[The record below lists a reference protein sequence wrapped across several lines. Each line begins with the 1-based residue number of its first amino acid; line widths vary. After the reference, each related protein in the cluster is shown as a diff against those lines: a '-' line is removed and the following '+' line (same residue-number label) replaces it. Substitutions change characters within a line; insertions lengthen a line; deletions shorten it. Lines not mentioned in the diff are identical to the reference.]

1 MAILKSLIARKAKQK
16 LAGMALYEL
25 NGQTVARELAATVTN
40 PRTQAQMAQRM
51 RLSNMVQFWKK
62 SRPWSK
68 HGAFENKKSTWS
80 DYNAFV
86 SANMGLTSPYL
97 TKEQVAQGACVLAP
111 YTVSRG
117 SLPVVQTRANE
128 TREIFISDIYLDIES
143 FDVLSEDA
151 TTGEISRAIISGNNG
166 ILNGDQ
172 ISLVVYS
179 QQIQNGVPYVVCRY
193 YEFTLDVNA
202 DNSTPNAP
210 WLVISNL
217 GDGRGAL
224 AHNYDDTTCA
234 AAFVISR
241 KVGGKIQTSTEKL
254 VLNASAT
261 AFYQQFVSST
271 QRSAA
276 IASYGEDTTNFL
288 DPNTRAG
295 GSNSQVPAGL
305 SLLSVSVG
313 GRTYTNGFDRFNVPV
328 GSAIVLNFSTEV
340 PFIENSTVTLY
351 GTNNGTQN
359 IAVTAS
365 NVAGSQISVTMTAS
379 TFETQQVREVQAQ
392 IGDYTYSIHDNGTG
406 GGDSEPGDV
415 IP

>member
-51 RLSNMVQFWKK
+51 RLANMVQFWKK

-111 YTVSRG
+111 YTISRG
-117 SLPVVQTRANE
+117 SLPVVQTMIDE
-128 TREIFISDIYLDIES
+128 TRERFVSNIFVDISEYDTLDGTYS
-143 FDVLSEDA
+143 VGA
-151 TTGEISRAIISGNNG
+151 ISRSIIANNNG
-166 ILNGDQ
+166 IQDGDQ
-172 ISLVVYS
+172 ISLIVYM
-179 QQIQNGVPYVVCRY
+179 QQVQNGVPYVVCRY
-193 YEFTLDVNA
+193 YEITLNVNA
-202 DNSTPNAP
+202 ESTDWDTP
-210 WLVISNL
+210 WLTLANSGSAL
-217 GDGRGAL
+217 GAL
-224 AHNYDDTTCA
+224 AHSYDDTTCA

-305 SLLSVSVG
+305 SLLSVSVN

-328 GSAIVLNFSTEV
+328 GSSIVLNFSTEV

-379 TFETQQVREVQAQ
+379 TFESQQVTKVQAQ
-392 IGDYTYSIHDNGTG
+392 IGDYTYSIHDNGAG
-406 GGDSEPGDV
+406 GGDAEPGDV
-415 IP
+415 TP

>member
-86 SANMGLTSPYL
+86 SANMGITSPYL

-111 YTVSRG
+111 YTISRG
-117 SLPVVQTRANE
+117 SLPVVQTLANE
-128 TREIFISDIYLDIES
+128 TEVKFVSNIYLVIDDI
-143 FDVLSEDA
+143 DVLDGSY
-151 TTGEISRAIISGNNG
+151 TIGEVSRSIIANNNG
-166 ILNGDQ
+166 IQDGDQ
-172 ISLVVYS
+172 ISLVVYT
-179 QQIQNGVPYVVCRY
+179 QQMQNGVPYVVCRY
-193 YEFTLDVNA
+193 FEITLDVN
-202 DNSTPNAP
+202 SENAVWNTP
-210 WLVISNL
+210 WLQILNVGS
-217 GDGRGAL
+217 GKGVL

-234 AAFVISR
+234 AAFIISR
-241 KVGGKIQTSTEKL
+241 KVGGKIMTSTEKL

-295 GSNSQVPAGL
+295 GSNSQVPAGF
-305 SLLSVSVG
+305 SLLSVGVG
-313 GRTYTNGFDRFNVPV
+313 DRTYTNGFDRFNIPAN
-328 GSAIVLNFSTEV
+328 STIVLNFSTEV
-340 PFIENSTVTLY
+340 PFIENSTITLY
-351 GTNNGTQN
+351 GSNSATVN
-359 IAVTAS
+359 IPVTAS
-365 NVAGSQISVTMTAS
+365 NVAGSQISVVLTDS
-379 TFETQQVREVQAQ
+379 TFASQSVTEVQAQ